1 MDRCTRLLFR
11 RSLTGSQ
18 IGEAIL
24 PQTKKFALSV
34 SCLRK
39 GLATGIVIGGFGSG
53 ALFFA
58 PSMNYLMSKFS
69 VAPAFLGSS
78 GVDLVTEGG
87 RQFALVGGNLQE
99 VVYASASELAR
110 LPFSGLAEGFYLV
123 GSGST
128 GVALAYSTMGLAYTA
143 IILASSLAL
152 KRAPPGFEPQV
163 LLHPRIWV
171 ISLLAGSF
179 QLPRVILY
187 TSSACN
193 GQGWRPAEGTAAPM
207 ARSVHVDVVPSTPQ
221 VSKVSNWKRCRREES
236 SKTKILTFL
245 VQFWLL
251 FSTSALLCT
260 GGMGLMAVAKPMITE
275 VF

>member
-1 MDRCTRLLFR
+1 
-11 RSLTGSQ
+11 
-18 IGEAIL
+18 
-24 PQTKKFALSV
+24 
-34 SCLRK
+34 
-39 GLATGIVIGGFGSG
+39 
-53 ALFFA
+53 
-58 PSMNYLMSKFS
+58 MNYLMSKFS

-207 ARSVHVDVVPSTPQ
+207 ARSVHVDVVPRTPQ

-245 VQFWLL
+245 AKFWLL

-275 VF
+275 VFLHLSDGNHYFANSPRNASNSNSKP